1 MRKMLANEPLNDND
15 TRIVNDDLY
24 YTLTGAMKKMNAGR
38 NKVLALVNNGDIE
51 VFFHPTL
58 GWLFSESAIADW
70 VRNLTHKVPRKK
82 K

>member
-24 YTLTGAMKKMNAGR
+24 YTITGAMKKMNAGR
-38 NKVLALVNNGDIE
+38 NKVLACVSRGEIE

-58 GWLFSESAIADW
+58 GQLFSPAAIADW
-70 VRNLTHKVPRKK
+70 VRSLTHKGSHRKK
-82 K
+82 

>member
-24 YTLTGAMKKMNAGR
+24 YTITGAMKKMNAGR
-38 NKVLALVNNGDIE
+38 NKVLACVSKGEIE
-51 VFFHPTL
+51 VLFHPTL
-58 GWLFSESAIADW
+58 GQLFSPAAIADW
-70 VRNLTHKVPRKK
+70 VRSLTHKGKK

>member
-15 TRIVNDDLY
+15 TRIVNDDMY

-38 NKVLALVNNGDIE
+38 NKVLACVNKGEIV

-58 GWLFSESAIADW
+58 GQLFSPAAIADW
-70 VRNLTHKVPRKK
+70 VRNLTHKGPRKK